1 MEFLSTGSNVALI
14 LLGFGLLVCVH
25 ELGHFAAA
33 RWAGIRCENF
43 AVGMGPVLLAFR
55 KGIGVTIGS
64 TDPRTVARCG
74 RPAMQM
80 SLAEL
85 RAAGISETEYSLRML
100 PLGGFVRMRGQEDL
114 AAAGAA
120 AEPGSYLAAPIW
132 KRMIV
137 VSAGVI
143 SNVILAVALFI
154 VSFMVGVR
162 FEAPVIGEV
171 AEGTPAATTLPT
183 NAAEAGV
190 TKPGLQPMDEVL
202 TIDGD
207 PITTFS
213 DIQIAAGMS
222 KPDSALHLRVRRP
235 GVSHQ
240 VLDFTITPQK
250 PKGGG
255 LRALGVG
262 PAHGTTLF
270 VPHRADERT
279 AYNIQMALAGLD
291 PATVLPGSTLVQVQH
306 APAATLEALLQA
318 AEASSGQSLACEWRL
333 PQGGEVTTQVQP
345 TPEFQM
351 MLVPRTFTSPAP
363 AGARAASDGPEVL
376 PVPGLLG
383 LTMLTQVTW
392 IEPTSPNVGVLQPGD
407 IILRMGNLTGP
418 AWSAIQQMVPERK
431 NASIPTE
438 VLRDGKP
445 VELTVQV
452 TAEGKIGMV
461 GTPAWHL
468 PLAGTTVR
476 ECVSPD
482 AKDTTTT
489 QRTPGSTLDMPP
501 LSRITSVAGKPVST
515 WVEIRAALQDV
526 VQRHGTSSE
535 PLAVPIAWSLPT
547 AGNEPA
553 TGTLHVTAAEAA
565 DVAELGWSCPIGS
578 QAFDPLWVELKADGS
593 PLKAVTM
600 GLDRTRS
607 MIAMTYLTL
616 DRLFRGSVGVDQLRG
631 PVGIVHLGTHVADRG
646 LTYVVFFLAMIS
658 VNLAV
663 LNFLPLP
670 IVDGGLFL
678 YLVYEKIRGRQ
689 PSVAFQ
695 NAAIVVGLCLLGSVF
710 LFTFYNDVTRIFTGR

>member
-25 ELGHFAAA
+25 ELGHFIAA

-43 AVGMGPVLLAFR
+43 AVGMGPVLLGFR
-55 KGIGVTIGS
+55 KGVGLTFGS
-64 TDPRTVARCG
+64 TDARTVERCG
-74 RPAMQM
+74 RPAIQM
-80 SLAEL
+80 NLAEL

-143 SNVILAVALFI
+143 SNVVLAVALFI

-171 AEGTPAATTLPT
+171 ADGTPAATTMPT

-202 TIDGD
+202 TIDGSV
-207 PITTFS
+207 ITTFS

-222 KPDSALHLRVRRP
+222 KPDTALNLRVRRP
-235 GVSHQ
+235 GVAQ
-240 VLDFTITPQK
+240 VLEFAITPEK
-250 PKGGG
+250 PKSGG

-270 VPHRADERT
+270 VPQRADERT
-279 AYNIQMALAGLD
+279 SYAIQMALAGLD
-291 PATVLPGSTLVQVQH
+291 PNTVLPGSSLIQVKGT
-306 APAATLEALLQA
+306 PATTLETLLHA
-318 AEASSGQSLACEWRL
+318 AEESSGQALPCEWRL
-333 PQGGEVTTQVQP
+333 PNGTDVSTQLLP
-345 TPEFQM
+345 MPEFQV
-351 MLVPRTFTSPAP
+351 MLVPRSTPSSGPAATS
-363 AGARAASDGPEVL
+363 AAKDVPDVL
-376 PVPGLLG
+376 PVRGLLG
-383 LTMLTQVTW
+383 LSMLTQVTW
-392 IEPTSPNVGVLQPGD
+392 VDPASPNHGVLQPGD
-407 IILRMGNLTGP
+407 VILRMGNLTGP
-418 AWSAIQQMVPERK
+418 AWSTIQQMVPDRK

-438 VLRDGKP
+438 VLRNGAP
-445 VELTVQV
+445 VELTVHV
-452 TAEGKIGMV
+452 TSEGKIGMV
-461 GTPAWHL
+461 GTPAWHV
-468 PLAGTTVR
+468 PLVGTTVR
-476 ECVSPD
+476 ETVSVS
-482 AKDTTTT
+482 AKNTSNP

-501 LSRITSVAGKPVST
+501 LSRITSVAGKPVT
-515 WVEIRAALQDV
+515 NWVEARAALQNAV
-526 VQRHGTSSE
+526 KQHANATQ
-535 PLAVPIAWSLPT
+535 PLTVAIAWSLPT
-547 AGNEPA
+547 AGSEPA
-553 TGTLHVTAAEAA
+553 TGTLHLTADESADIAA
-565 DVAELGWSCPIGS
+565 LGWTSPIEAS
-578 QAFDPLWVELKADGS
+578 AFDPLWVELKADGS
-593 PLKAVTM
+593 PLKALTM

-646 LTYVVFFLAMIS
+646 LTYVVFFLAIIS

-695 NAAIVVGLCLLGSVF
+695 NAAIVVGLCLLGSIF
-710 LFTFYNDVTRIFTGR
+710 LFTFYNDVTRIFTGK